1 MDLQREI
8 FENHRLS
15 GAAEKNEG
23 LQSICQMCSQTHF
36 LKSRFPNPMIELCFL
51 FPKLGKTYNYYLTL
65 KKNVYK

>member
-23 LQSICQMCSQTHF
+23 LQSICQMLPDTL
-36 LKSRFPNPMIELCFL
+36 LKKQISKSYDRTLFL

-65 KKNVYK
+65 KKSL